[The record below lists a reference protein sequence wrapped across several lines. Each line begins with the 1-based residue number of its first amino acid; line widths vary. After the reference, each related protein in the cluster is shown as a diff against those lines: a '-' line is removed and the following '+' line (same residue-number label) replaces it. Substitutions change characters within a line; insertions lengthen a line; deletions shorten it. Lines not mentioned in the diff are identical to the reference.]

1 MQSKNRP
8 KKILLGVT
16 GGIGSGKT
24 VVCKFLKQM
33 GCSIYHADDIAKRL
47 YKNNVPLKKKLIKSF
62 GTGVLDNKKR
72 ISLLKLRKVVFSS
85 KLNERRVG
93 MIVHPFVISEIMKSI
108 DLDRKSFIVVEAALI
123 FETNFDKYLNYTI
136 LVYSNIKKRVKRV
149 VKRNNITETDVK
161 QIIKLQMPEKEKIKK
176 ADFVVYNNGSINELK
191 RNVRLVFK
199 AIKSIWLLKNL
210 VMY

>member
-47 YKNNVPLKKKLIKSF
+47 YKKNVSLKKKLIKSF
-62 GTGVLDNKKR
+62 GAGVLDNKER
-72 ISLLKLRKVVFSS
+72 ISLLKLRKLVFSS
-85 KLNERRVG
+85 KLNQRRVG
-93 MIVHPFVISEIMKSI
+93 MIVHPFVISEIMKRI
-108 DLDRKSFIVVEAALI
+108 NLDRKSFIVVEAALI
-123 FETNFDKYLNYTI
+123 FETNFDKYLDYTI
-136 LVYSNIKKRVKRV
+136 LVYSDIKKRVKRV
-149 VKRNNITETDVK
+149 VKRNNITGSDVK
-161 QIIKLQMPEKEKIKK
+161 KIIKLQIPEKEKIKK
-176 ADFVVYNNGSINELK
+176 ADFVVSNNCSINELK

-199 AIKSIWLLKNL
+199 AIKQRVQNG
-210 VMY
+210 